1 LLSDYTWGANLDPFN
16 ECCAGPVLP
25 KAASFCGGPSD
36 RSRRAL
42 GYGATAKRLESL
54 LETCH
59 PSNRAA
65 VAGRLSNARAEQGPT
80 LFDEIVD
87 IIR

>member
-1 LLSDYTWGANLDPFN
+1 
-16 ECCAGPVLP
+16 
-25 KAASFCGGPSD
+25 
-36 RSRRAL
+36 
-42 GYGATAKRLESL
+42 LESL

-65 VAGRLSNARAEQGPT
+65 VAGRLSNARAEQGPK

-87 IIR
+87 IIRRHGPGGDEPDDEIDLELV